1 MNDMFRFDGPLFKIG
16 TLIGDLLILSLLF
29 IVCSIPIITIGA
41 SVTALYYV
49 TTRMI
54 SGREGYV
61 SRDFMRSF
69 KQNFIK
75 STVVFVLI
83 AICAFIL
90 LCNFT
95 LFNYV
100 YRANQF
106 MLVFQVVLSAE
117 LAGISVYIFPLIAR
131 FDMKIGQYFK
141 NAFFFAN
148 RHISTTVTCLVFLA
162 GAAML
167 FMRLPILII
176 IITGAYSYFSSKLLM
191 RVFRKYLPDM
201 DRDIDDYHIRDEAPS
216 DENEVK

>member
-1 MNDMFRFDGPLFKIG
+1 MC
-16 TLIGDLLILSLLF
+16 T
-29 IVCSIPIITIGA
+29 
-41 SVTALYYV
+41 
-49 TTRMI
+49 
-54 SGREGYV
+54 E
-61 SRDFMRSF
+61 
-69 KQNFIK
+69 
-75 STVVFVLI
+75 
-83 AICAFIL
+83 
-90 LCNFT
+90 
-95 LFNYV
+95 
-100 YRANQF
+100 F

-216 DENEVK
+216 DENKVK